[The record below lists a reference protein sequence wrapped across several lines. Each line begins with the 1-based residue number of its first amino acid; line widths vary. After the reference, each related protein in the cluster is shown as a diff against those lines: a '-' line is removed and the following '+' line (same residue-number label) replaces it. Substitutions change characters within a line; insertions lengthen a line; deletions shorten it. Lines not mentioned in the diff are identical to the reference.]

1 MSQEKSKTMPMQIFW
16 GVKEV
21 YYGIVQVGNGITDWW
36 GKQILKANTKKALSG
51 EVRCTP
57 TPLSSLLLSPFKNK
71 EAKKKTTKT
80 KNNCSKCLGS
90 PQESDCS
97 IHPQSYSSC
106 GRTRETLHRTAGKR
120 TAWAYLGLYSGSE
133 ATLCMKPIGMV
144 RRNFRPSNLNLSQ
157 AGTRIFWFQFFIL
170 SRVLHLTLS
179 LGMKLFYWFIPCQN
193 AALCRSSITL
203 KFWKFK
209 VALNLLLQ
217 FFKLSKKLHFT
228 SDSQPQIGLHGS
240 VIVQTIHR

>member
-1 MSQEKSKTMPMQIFW
+1 MHPYTLEQCFTFPFQ
-16 GVKEV
+16 
-21 YYGIVQVGNGITDWW
+21 
-36 GKQILKANTKKALSG
+36 KQRS
-51 EVRCTP
+51 
-57 TPLSSLLLSPFKNK
+57 
-71 EAKKKTTKT
+71 KKKKTKT

-106 GRTRETLHRTAGKR
+106 SRTRETLHRTAGKR

-179 LGMKLFYWFIPCQN
+179 LGMKLFY
-193 AALCRSSITL
+193 
-203 KFWKFK
+203 
-209 VALNLLLQ
+209 
-217 FFKLSKKLHFT
+217 
-228 SDSQPQIGLHGS
+228 
-240 VIVQTIHR
+240 